1 MTQKNILRPLTFGL
15 LGLTLMLPATW
26 FLLTLFARLCFGIR
40 STYYYIA
47 PSFLQSPF
55 DLFAFHKAQFIIGCL
70 LLAAVCNALAI
81 FRFRLL
87 PGPWGPQVQVTR
99 RPYWLNT
106 AIMLQSLL
114 LLLVLIVYTLIQHLR
129 Y

>member
-1 MTQKNILRPLTFGL
+1 MTQKNILRPLTSGL
-15 LGLTLMLPATW
+15 LGITLMLPATW

-87 PGPWGPQVQVTR
+87 PGPWGPLVQVTR

-114 LLLVLIVYTLIQHLR
+114 LLLVLIAYTLIQHLR

>member
-1 MTQKNILRPLTFGL
+1 MTQKNAFRPLTSGL

-26 FLLTLFARLCFGIR
+26 FLLTLLVRLCFGTK
-40 STYYYIA
+40 SMYYYIA

-70 LLAAVCNALAI
+70 LLAAACNALSI
-81 FRFRLL
+81 LRFRLL

-106 AIMLQSLL
+106 AIMLQSIL
-114 LLLVLIVYTLIQHLR
+114 LLLVLTAYTFIQHLR